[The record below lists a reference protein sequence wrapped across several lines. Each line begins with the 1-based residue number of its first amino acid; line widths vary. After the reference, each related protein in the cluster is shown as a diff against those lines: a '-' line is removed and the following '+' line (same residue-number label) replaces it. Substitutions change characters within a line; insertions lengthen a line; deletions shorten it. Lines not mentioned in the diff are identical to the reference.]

1 MTIIRTRMTMKL
13 TTVRRRTDTTPTHM
27 DSSKPA
33 PDIRETGFHGNR
45 PTSYGDTE
53 SQNDR

>member
-33 PDIRETGFHGNR
+33 PDIREIGFHGNR
-45 PTSYGDTE
+45 PTGYGDTE